1 MKDLVRL
8 KRWAKWRYVLF
19 CVYVFLA
26 LASLTSAGFWLSE
39 FDDLTPERNKNIG
52 IVAVACAIVVFF
64 LGLDWHLCSV
74 LSYAA
79 IDLEQTLNE
88 IAVYKK
94 KNMEKYQDNSTQKP
108 LSSNKP
114 YETFILR
121 DNERNEM
128 VGPDTEQVP

>member
-39 FDDLTPERNKNIG
+39 FDNLTPERNKNIG

-88 IAVYKK
+88 IVIYKR
-94 KNMEKYQDNSTQKP
+94 KNMEKYHDTSNQ
-108 LSSNKP
+108 LSS
-114 YETFILR
+114 
-121 DNERNEM
+121 
-128 VGPDTEQVP
+128 